1 MSDKAF
7 PQQQQEQQPGLQHEM
22 TPSPAVAE
30 SYRAAG
36 KLKGKKLLITGGD
49 SGIGRSVVVMAAM
62 EGVDGITILH
72 TEDETKD
79 AHETVKLAEKHG
91 AKVIT
96 KAGDI
101 ADVNVCKE
109 IVESHIKEF
118 KTIDILVNNAAEQHV
133 CEFLGDID
141 LDQVHRTFKT
151 NSKWCLFKVYFLVSM
166 LASMLNLTPL
176 QKFLVCLPLPSL
188 LCNI

>member
-1 MSDKAF
+1 MSDKPF
-7 PQQQQEQQPGLQHEM
+7 PRQEQETQPGLQHEM

-30 SYRAAG
+30 SYKAAG

-72 TEDETKD
+72 TEEETKD
-79 AHETVKLAEKHG
+79 AHETVKQAEKHG

-109 IVESHIKEF
+109 LVDTHIKEF

-141 LDQVHRTFKT
+141 LHQVDRTFKT
-151 NSKWCLFKVYFLVSM
+151 NSKWFPFNAYFLVLT
-166 LASMLNLTPL
+166 LAQS
-176 QKFLVCLPLPSL
+176 
-188 LCNI
+188 